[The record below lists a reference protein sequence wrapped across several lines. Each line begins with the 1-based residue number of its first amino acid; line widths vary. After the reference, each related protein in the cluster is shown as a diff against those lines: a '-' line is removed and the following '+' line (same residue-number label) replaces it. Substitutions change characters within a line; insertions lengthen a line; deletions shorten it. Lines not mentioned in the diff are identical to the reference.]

1 MGQVGDQLKKQVK
14 EHWEAETCGV
24 RYGTSDYRE
33 AYFDEIYLSR
43 YERTTYIRDFACFD
57 RARGKRVL
65 EIGVG
70 AGSDFRSWVESG
82 ARVTGI
88 DLTEAAINL
97 TTEHLK
103 VKGLHAG
110 AHELRTADAEHLPF
124 ADGTFDIVYSYGVLH
139 CTPDTKAAFAE
150 ACRVLK
156 PGGELRAMVYHVP
169 SWTGFML
176 WVRYGLMAGRPLVS
190 QRQVI
195 FEKLESPGTKVYSLQ
210 EARALVA
217 AVGFDVVSVE
227 SRLCPGD
234 FLNIVP
240 SARYRGWFYRVVWA
254 LYPRWLVS
262 LLGDRFGLNL
272 LIRATK
278 PLSA

>member
-1 MGQVGDQLKKQVK
+1 
-14 EHWEAETCGV
+14 
-24 RYGTSDYRE
+24 
-33 AYFDEIYLSR
+33 
-43 YERTTYIRDFACFD
+43 
-57 RARGKRVL
+57 
-65 EIGVG
+65 
-70 AGSDFRSWVESG
+70 
-82 ARVTGI
+82 
-88 DLTEAAINL
+88 
-97 TTEHLK
+97 
-103 VKGLHAG
+103 
-110 AHELRTADAEHLPF
+110 
-124 ADGTFDIVYSYGVLH
+124 
-139 CTPDTKAAFAE
+139 
-150 ACRVLK
+150 
-156 PGGELRAMVYHVP
+156 MVYHVP